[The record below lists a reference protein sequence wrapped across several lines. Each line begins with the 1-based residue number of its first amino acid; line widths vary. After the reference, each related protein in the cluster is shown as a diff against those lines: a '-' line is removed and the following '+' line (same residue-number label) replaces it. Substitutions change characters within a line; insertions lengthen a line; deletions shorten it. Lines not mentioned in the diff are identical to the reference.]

1 MIEEVF
7 PTEECYTPSMC
18 KRDGVNFEMFNLKVY
33 RMVHVPAQKRK
44 MTAHWTHG
52 FNSGESHM
60 TNEKRSN
67 LMRKVVVFN
76 VISLDGY
83 HTGPDN
89 DVSVMF
95 PMMGGVFDTYT
106 AELLRRADLTLA
118 GRVSFQLFN
127 SFWPEVAKDPTSE
140 KWTPE
145 QRELSQAGESVPT
158 IVVSD
163 TLTGNWPDVRIIRR
177 ADAHQQIAG
186 LKRQPGKDILIT
198 GSRTL
203 WNDLLA
209 HDLVDEIH
217 LMIGNVVLGAGVPV
231 FVGKPPASLRLVE
244 VRNWQDSNNILV
256 CYKVLHTSL

>member
-1 MIEEVF
+1 
-7 PTEECYTPSMC
+7 
-18 KRDGVNFEMFNLKVY
+18 
-33 RMVHVPAQKRK
+33 
-44 MTAHWTHG
+44 
-52 FNSGESHM
+52 
-60 TNEKRSN
+60 
-67 LMRKVVVFN
+67 MRKIIIFN

-83 HTGPDN
+83 HTGLDN

-106 AELLRRADLTLA
+106 AELLRGADLTLA

-145 QRELSQAGESVPT
+145 QRELSRAGASVPS

-163 TLTGNWPDVRIIRR
+163 TLTGNWPSISIIRR
-177 ADAHQQIAG
+177 AEAHQKIAE

-203 WNDLLA
+203 WNDLLS
-209 HDLVDEIH
+209 HDLIDEIH
-217 LMIGNVVLGAGVPV
+217 LMIGNVVLGEGVPV
-231 FVGKPPASLRLVE
+231 FVGKPPATLRLIDVRTWEHSDNVLLRYE
-244 VRNWQDSNNILV
+244 VRRTGVETGLS
-256 CYKVLHTSL
+256 H